1 MTPVSISAAGTD
13 CAARTS
19 DTAIAAVRVKTLLG
33 FILFVCIV
41 RILYLSLPPDDPG
54 AVNGAVHTNI
64 VKKST
69 VTYNTP
75 NLFLSPLSDKKNS
88 VTERCVQCALS
99 VLVSF
104 PLQNDPRRAAF
115 SGSEPA
121 QAERIVTEHDAVK
134 KDCRPIWDG
143 SPIVSVKFYSMLRS

>member
-75 NLFLSPLSDKKNS
+75 NLFLSPLSGKK
-88 VTERCVQCALS
+88 TA
-99 VLVSF
+99 
-104 PLQNDPRRAAF
+104 LQNDVCNAYSPFWYLFHCRMIPGVQHFQVPSRPRQK
-115 SGSEPA
+115 E
-121 QAERIVTEHDAVK
+121 
-134 KDCRPIWDG
+134 
-143 SPIVSVKFYSMLRS
+143 L